1 MLQIIKNIY
10 ATLMKETILYVGIDP
25 SINSTGIT
33 IARYENNVEVEIKFY
48 IIKNGKLTK
57 RESAANDSIDN
68 FEYIIYNKID
78 LTQFKDDNHV
88 FEYYKTKN
96 MVEVVNTIYDLIL
109 NEVKKYTSVVNV
121 VIEGISYGSSIR
133 TKSIF
138 DLAGLNYMI
147 RYKLITSDIQH
158 LNLSI
163 ATPSNIK
170 KYATGKGNANKES
183 IMTIFKYIFPEMQNI
198 PKLDDIADSYF
209 MAMFSRDIE
218 CKNTEK

>member
-1 MLQIIKNIY
+1 MKN
-10 ATLMKETILYVGIDP
+10 TILYVGIDP

-109 NEVKKYTSVVNV
+109 NEVKKYSAIVNV

-147 RYKLITSDIQH
+147 RYKLITGDIQH
-158 LNLSI
+158 LNLTI

-209 MAMFSRDIE
+209 MAYFALELDK
-218 CKNTEK
+218 KNGTI

>member
-1 MLQIIKNIY
+1 MKN
-10 ATLMKETILYVGIDP
+10 TILYVGIDP

-33 IARYENNVEVEIKFY
+33 IARYENDVEAEIKFY

-109 NEVKKYTSVVNV
+109 NEVKKYTAVVNV

-147 RYKLITSDIQH
+147 RYKLITGDIQH

>member
-1 MLQIIKNIY
+1 
-10 ATLMKETILYVGIDP
+10 MKETTLYVGIDP

-33 IARYENNVEVEIKFY
+33 IARYENDVEVEIKFY

-109 NEVKKYTSVVNV
+109 NEVKKYSAIVNV

-147 RYKLITSDIQH
+147 RYKLITGDIQH

-209 MAMFSRDIE
+209 MAYFALELDK
-218 CKNTEK
+218 KNGTNK

>member
-1 MLQIIKNIY
+1 MKN
-10 ATLMKETILYVGIDP
+10 TILYVGIDP

-33 IARYENNVEVEIKFY
+33 IARYENDVEVEIKFY

-109 NEVKKYTSVVNV
+109 NEVKKYSAIVNV

-147 RYKLITSDIQH
+147 RYKLITGDIQH

-209 MAMFSRDIE
+209 MAYFALELDK
-218 CKNTEK
+218 KNGTI

>member
-1 MLQIIKNIY
+1 
-10 ATLMKETILYVGIDP
+10 MKETTLYVGIDP

-78 LTQFKDDNHV
+78 LTQFKDDNHI

-133 TKSIF
+133 TKSVF

-218 CKNTEK
+218 CKNAEK

>member
-1 MLQIIKNIY
+1 
-10 ATLMKETILYVGIDP
+10 MKETILYVGIDP

-57 RESAANDSIDN
+57 RESVANDSIDN

-109 NEVKKYTSVVNV
+109 NEVKKYSAIVNV

-147 RYKLITSDIQH
+147 RYKLITGDIQH

-209 MAMFSRDIE
+209 MAYFALELDK
-218 CKNTEK
+218 KNGTNK

>member
-1 MLQIIKNIY
+1 MKN
-10 ATLMKETILYVGIDP
+10 TILYVGIDP

-109 NEVKKYTSVVNV
+109 NEVKKYSAIVNV

-147 RYKLITSDIQH
+147 RYKLITGDIQH

-218 CKNTEK
+218 YKNTEK

>member
-1 MLQIIKNIY
+1 MKN
-10 ATLMKETILYVGIDP
+10 TTLYVGIDP

-33 IARYENNVEVEIKFY
+33 IARYENNVEAEIKFY

-109 NEVKKYTSVVNV
+109 NEVKKYTSAVNV

-133 TKSIF
+133 TKSVF

-147 RYKLITSDIQH
+147 RYKLITGDIQH
-158 LNLSI
+158 LNISI

>member
-1 MLQIIKNIY
+1 
-10 ATLMKETILYVGIDP
+10 MKETTLYVGIDP

-109 NEVKKYTSVVNV
+109 NEVKKYSAIVNV

-133 TKSIF
+133 TKSVF

-147 RYKLITSDIQH
+147 RYKLITGDIQH

-209 MAMFSRDIE
+209 MAYFALELDK
-218 CKNTEK
+218 KNGTNK

>member
-1 MLQIIKNIY
+1 MKN
-10 ATLMKETILYVGIDP
+10 TILYVGIDP

-109 NEVKKYTSVVNV
+109 NEVKKYTPAVNV

>member
-1 MLQIIKNIY
+1 
-10 ATLMKETILYVGIDP
+10 MKETTLYVGIDP

-33 IARYENNVEVEIKFY
+33 IARYENNVEAEIKFY

-96 MVEVVNTIYDLIL
+96 MAEVVNTIYDLIL

-147 RYKLITSDIQH
+147 RYKLITGDIQH

>member
-1 MLQIIKNIY
+1 MKN
-10 ATLMKETILYVGIDP
+10 TILYVGIDP

-109 NEVKKYTSVVNV
+109 NEVKKYSAIVNV

-158 LNLSI
+158 LNLTI

>member
-1 MLQIIKNIY
+1 
-10 ATLMKETILYVGIDP
+10 MKESILYVGIDP

-57 RESAANDSIDN
+57 RESVANDSIDN

-109 NEVKKYTSVVNV
+109 NEVKKYTSAVNV

>member
-1 MLQIIKNIY
+1 MKN
-10 ATLMKETILYVGIDP
+10 TILYVGIDP

-33 IARYENNVEVEIKFY
+33 IARYENNVEVEVKFY

-109 NEVKKYTSVVNV
+109 NEVKKYSAIVNV

>member
-1 MLQIIKNIY
+1 
-10 ATLMKETILYVGIDP
+10 MKETTLYVGIDP

-109 NEVKKYTSVVNV
+109 NEVKKYSAIVNV

-133 TKSIF
+133 TKSVF

-147 RYKLITSDIQH
+147 RYKLITADIQH

>member
-1 MLQIIKNIY
+1 
-10 ATLMKETILYVGIDP
+10 MKETILYVGIDP

-33 IARYENNVEVEIKFY
+33 IARYENNVEAEIKFY

-109 NEVKKYTSVVNV
+109 NEVKKYTSTVNI

-133 TKSIF
+133 TKSVF

-147 RYKLITSDIQH
+147 RYKLITGDIQH

>member
-1 MLQIIKNIY
+1 
-10 ATLMKETILYVGIDP
+10 MKETILYVGIDP

-109 NEVKKYTSVVNV
+109 NEVKKYSAIVNV

-147 RYKLITSDIQH
+147 RYKLITGDIQH

-218 CKNTEK
+218 CKNIEK

>member
-1 MLQIIKNIY
+1 MKN
-10 ATLMKETILYVGIDP
+10 TILYVGIDP

-109 NEVKKYTSVVNV
+109 NEVKKYSAIVNV

-147 RYKLITSDIQH
+147 RYKLITGDIQH

-209 MAMFSRDIE
+209 MAYFALELDK
-218 CKNTEK
+218 KNGTI

>member
-1 MLQIIKNIY
+1 MKN
-10 ATLMKETILYVGIDP
+10 TILYVGIDP

-57 RESAANDSIDN
+57 RESTANDSIDN

-109 NEVKKYTSVVNV
+109 NEVKKYSAIVNV

-133 TKSIF
+133 TKSVF

-147 RYKLITSDIQH
+147 RYKLITGDIQH

-218 CKNTEK
+218 LDKKNGTIYK

>member
-1 MLQIIKNIY
+1 
-10 ATLMKETILYVGIDP
+10 MKETILYVGIDP

-57 RESAANDSIDN
+57 REFAANDSIDN

-109 NEVKKYTSVVNV
+109 NEVKKYSAIVNV

-147 RYKLITSDIQH
+147 RYKLITGDIQH

-209 MAMFSRDIE
+209 MAYFALELDK
-218 CKNTEK
+218 KNGTNK

>member
-1 MLQIIKNIY
+1 MKN
-10 ATLMKETILYVGIDP
+10 TILYVGIDP

-109 NEVKKYTSVVNV
+109 NEVKKYTSAVNV

-147 RYKLITSDIQH
+147 RYKLITGDIQH

-218 CKNTEK
+218 CKNAEK

>member
-1 MLQIIKNIY
+1 MKN
-10 ATLMKETILYVGIDP
+10 TILYVGIDP

-109 NEVKKYTSVVNV
+109 NEVKKYSAIVNV

-147 RYKLITSDIQH
+147 RYKLITGDIQH
-158 LNLSI
+158 LNLRI

-218 CKNTEK
+218 LDKKYGTILK

>member
-1 MLQIIKNIY
+1 MKN
-10 ATLMKETILYVGIDP
+10 AILYVGIDP

-109 NEVKKYTSVVNV
+109 NEVKKYASTVNV

-133 TKSIF
+133 TKSVF

-218 CKNTEK
+218 LDKKNGTI

>member
-1 MLQIIKNIY
+1 MKN
-10 ATLMKETILYVGIDP
+10 AILYVGIDP

-109 NEVKKYTSVVNV
+109 NEVKKYTSTVNV
-121 VIEGISYGSSIR
+121 VIEGISYGSSVR
-133 TKSIF
+133 TKSVF

-170 KYATGKGNANKES
+170 KYATGKGNANKET

-218 CKNTEK
+218 LDKKNGTILK

>member
-1 MLQIIKNIY
+1 MKN
-10 ATLMKETILYVGIDP
+10 AILYVGIDP

-109 NEVKKYTSVVNV
+109 NEVKKYTSTVNV

-133 TKSIF
+133 TKSVF

-218 CKNTEK
+218 LDKKNGTILK

>member
-1 MLQIIKNIY
+1 MKN
-10 ATLMKETILYVGIDP
+10 TILYVGIDP

-57 RESAANDSIDN
+57 RESAANDAIDN

-109 NEVKKYTSVVNV
+109 NEVKKYSAIVNV

-218 CKNTEK
+218 CKNVEK

>member
-1 MLQIIKNIY
+1 MKN
-10 ATLMKETILYVGIDP
+10 TILYVGIDP

-57 RESAANDSIDN
+57 RESAANDAIDN

-218 CKNTEK
+218 CKNAEK

>member
-1 MLQIIKNIY
+1 
-10 ATLMKETILYVGIDP
+10 MKDTILYVGIDP

-218 CKNTEK
+218 CKNIEK

>member
-1 MLQIIKNIY
+1 
-10 ATLMKETILYVGIDP
+10 MKETILYVGIDP

-109 NEVKKYTSVVNV
+109 NEVKKYSAIINV

-147 RYKLITSDIQH
+147 RYKLITGDIQH

>member
-1 MLQIIKNIY
+1 MKN
-10 ATLMKETILYVGIDP
+10 TILYVGIDP

-109 NEVKKYTSVVNV
+109 NEVKKYSAIVNV

-218 CKNTEK
+218 YKNTEK

>member
-1 MLQIIKNIY
+1 MKN
-10 ATLMKETILYVGIDP
+10 TILYIGIDP

-33 IARYENNVEVEIKFY
+33 IARYENNVEAEIKFY

-109 NEVKKYTSVVNV
+109 NEVKKYSAIVNV

>member
-1 MLQIIKNIY
+1 MKN
-10 ATLMKETILYVGIDP
+10 AILYVGIDP

-33 IARYENNVEVEIKFY
+33 IARYENNVEAEIKFY

-57 RESAANDSIDN
+57 RESATNDSIDN

-109 NEVKKYTSVVNV
+109 NEVKKYSAIVNV

-218 CKNTEK
+218 CKNAEK

>member
-1 MLQIIKNIY
+1 MKN
-10 ATLMKETILYVGIDP
+10 TILYVGIDP

-109 NEVKKYTSVVNV
+109 NEVKKYTPAVNI

>member
-1 MLQIIKNIY
+1 MKN
-10 ATLMKETILYVGIDP
+10 TILYVGIDP

-158 LNLSI
+158 LNLTI

>member
-1 MLQIIKNIY
+1 MKNV
-10 ATLMKETILYVGIDP
+10 ILYVGIDP

-109 NEVKKYTSVVNV
+109 NEVKKYTSTVNV
-121 VIEGISYGSSIR
+121 VIEGISYGSSVR
-133 TKSIF
+133 TKSVF

-147 RYKLITSDIQH
+147 RYKLITSNIQH

-218 CKNTEK
+218 LDKKNGTI

>member
-1 MLQIIKNIY
+1 MKN
-10 ATLMKETILYVGIDP
+10 TILYVGIDP

-96 MVEVVNTIYDLIL
+96 MVEVANTIYDLIL
-109 NEVKKYTSVVNV
+109 NEVKKYASAVNV

-133 TKSIF
+133 TKSVF

-147 RYKLITSDIQH
+147 RYKLITGDIQH

-170 KYATGKGNANKES
+170 KYATGKGNANKET

>member
-1 MLQIIKNIY
+1 
-10 ATLMKETILYVGIDP
+10 MKESILYVGIDP

-109 NEVKKYTSVVNV
+109 NEVKKYSAIVNV

-147 RYKLITSDIQH
+147 RYKLITGDIQH
-158 LNLSI
+158 LNISI

>member
-1 MLQIIKNIY
+1 MKN
-10 ATLMKETILYVGIDP
+10 AILYVGIDP

-109 NEVKKYTSVVNV
+109 NEVKKYSAIVNV

-218 CKNTEK
+218 LDKKNGTIYK

>member
-1 MLQIIKNIY
+1 
-10 ATLMKETILYVGIDP
+10 MKETILYVGIDP

-109 NEVKKYTSVVNV
+109 NEVKKYSAIVNV

-209 MAMFSRDIE
+209 MAYFAIE
-218 CKNTEK
+218 LDKKNGTNK

>member
-1 MLQIIKNIY
+1 MKN
-10 ATLMKETILYVGIDP
+10 TILYVGIDP

-33 IARYENNVEVEIKFY
+33 IARYENDVEAEIKFY
-48 IIKNGKLTK
+48 IIKKGKLTK

-109 NEVKKYTSVVNV
+109 NEVKKYSAIVNV

-147 RYKLITSDIQH
+147 RYKLITGDIQH

-218 CKNTEK
+218 CKNAEK